1 MKTLF
6 SLPVRRSS
14 ELGAFN
20 PALPLDG
27 SLVVANVLRDQ
38 FNGLAAMID
47 AISAVNAAVVDGVQ
61 TLPPGDPASVSLT
74 LAGDTLHFS
83 FGIPRG
89 DAGSQG
95 EQGNPGP
102 PFAQAVVD
110 GVSTLAPGSD
120 ATVAIS
126 YFGGDVHFHFGI
138 PRGDAGQ
145 QGAPGP
151 PFAQAVV
158 DGVTTLPPGWDAT
171 VAVSFDGTQVHFS
184 FGIPRG
190 DVGPRGEQGIQ
201 GPPGEVTLAQLN
213 SAIGSAIS
221 GTSSNSNGVAT
232 LGLVVSDPPTQ
243 AEMQQVVNKLDE
255 LITALRR

>member
-38 FNGLAAMID
+38 FNGLAAMI
-47 AISAVNAAVVDGVQ
+47 AAVTSVNAAVIDGVQ
-61 TLPPGDPASVSLT
+61 TLLPYESAYVTLT
-74 LAGDTLHFS
+74 LVDDTLHFS

-89 DAGSQG
+89 DAGVQG
-95 EQGNPGP
+95 EQGVQGNPGP

-110 GVSTLAPGSD
+110 GVTTLSPGSD
-120 ATVAIS
+120 ATVAVS
-126 YFGGDVHFHFGI
+126 YFGGEVHFSFGI

-145 QGAPGP
+145 QGAQGP

-158 DGVTTLPPGWDAT
+158 DGVTTLPPGSDAT
-171 VAVSFDGTQVHFS
+171 VAVTFDGTQVHFS

-213 SAIGSAIS
+213 SAIS
-221 GTSSNSNGVAT
+221 GTSSNSNAVAT

>member
-120 ATVAIS
+120 ATVAVS

-138 PRGDAGQ
+138 PRGDSGQ
-145 QGAPGP
+145 QGAQGP

-158 DGVTTLPPGWDAT
+158 DGVTTLPPGSDAT

-213 SAIGSAIS
+213 SAIG
-221 GTSSNSNGVAT
+221 GTSSNSNAVAT